1 MKFSAAVVALY
12 FIAAGVQAHQ
22 LPSRYTLARRG
33 NQFVT
38 GPCKHDSDC
47 QQGCCAFNT
56 GLCAGPGI
64 AQTRDGGC
72 GFGNAKPNCNVAKA
86 LNLGVCAHGAES
98 CDVSDPA
105 VQKAAEFTAKLD
117 KLPFTPAKSSSA
129 KPAKS
134 SPAKSSPAKPATGKA
149 APSSAAPASSG
160 KSVAQL
166 AASQKSKKTVF
177 ETCSSDSQCQ
187 QGCCG
192 FSTGKCAGPA
202 VAQANGSGGCGHGAS
217 SPNCDVATLLGFA
230 SQCIKDAKNGNLKD
244 ATVQAA
250 AAFAAQLD
258 GISFTPS

>member
-12 FIAAGVQAHQ
+12 FSEHRPARLSPDPLLTIPAVAAGVQAHQ

-117 KLPFTPAKSSSA
+117 KLP
-129 KPAKS
+129 
-134 SPAKSSPAKPATGKA
+134 PAKPATGKA

-202 VAQANGSGGCGHGAS
+202 VAQANGSGGCGRGAS

-230 SQCIKDAKNGNLKD
+230 SQCIKGAKNGNLKD